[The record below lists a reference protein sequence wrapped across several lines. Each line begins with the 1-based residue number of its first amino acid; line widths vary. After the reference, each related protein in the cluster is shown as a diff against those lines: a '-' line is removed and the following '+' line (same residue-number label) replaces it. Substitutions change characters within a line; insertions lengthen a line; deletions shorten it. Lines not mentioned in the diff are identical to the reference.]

1 MTRTDD
7 NDDGNFREIGR
18 QVSNWG
24 RWGADDERG
33 TLNYITPET
42 VQAGAGCVR
51 TGKMFELSL
60 PLGSTARR
68 CAAMASDSTRSI
80 G

>member
-7 NDDGNFREIGR
+7 NDDGNFRENDDGNFREIGR

-24 RWGADDERG
+24 RRGTDDERG

-42 VQAGAGCVR
+42 VRAGPAAR
-51 TGKMFELSL
+51 A
-60 PLGSTARR
+60 LGR
-68 CAAMASDSTRSI
+68 CSS
-80 G
+80 